1 MNAVAPLTTVRAPR
15 RPGRWLRQLA
25 EHKAWIVFGL
35 VIGGLLSTWLVM
47 RQVTG
52 FQISTV
58 YPDRVLL
65 PIGSPGSPLGTDAFG
80 RDVMSRLVAGI
91 PVSIA
96 AGVLPATAGMV
107 LGVAIGLIAATL
119 GGLIDRLIMGIM
131 DVLLAFP
138 FILIAILAVA
148 ILGPS
153 LRNAMIA
160 VTLAILPRNA
170 RIIRAEALSLRERDF
185 VVAAKLSGAGPAT
198 VLWRHLMR
206 NVLPTALIVGS
217 TEVGT
222 MIASTSGLS
231 FLGLGVQPPD
241 VDWGSL
247 IADGSHY
254 ITTAPQLA
262 LMPILLLATVTLAFV
277 ALADDLR
284 KRISTST

>member
-1 MNAVAPLTTVRAPR
+1 M
-15 RPGRWLRQLA
+15 
-25 EHKAWIVFGL
+25 
-35 VIGGLLSTWLVM
+35 
-47 RQVTG
+47 
-52 FQISTV
+52 
-58 YPDRVLL
+58 
-65 PIGSPGSPLGTDAFG
+65 
-80 RDVMSRLVAGI
+80 
-91 PVSIA
+91 
-96 AGVLPATAGMV
+96 
-107 LGVAIGLIAATL
+107 
-119 GGLIDRLIMGIM
+119 GGLIDRLIMAVM

-185 VVAAKLSGAGPAT
+185 VVAAKLGGAGPAT

-262 LMPILLLATVTLAFV
+262 LMPILLLATVTLVFV